1 MQGAVEPNSQLP
13 QQDDGASE
21 LYESEVVLH
30 LPLVTHHQAPEV
42 VPEPSKQP
50 LDRPAPP
57 VASKPASVLGL
68 SPLPVPPVRSTHKM
82 PLSTFLGSRQGRP
95 LPSARR
101 GGSGSSGSKTSH
113 CSSVRSKK
121 RHLRQ
126 GTPSGATIIVY
137 EIASRDPGIF
147 KEGETVLVRAAA
159 GGVGTLPVRMAKPLG
174 AGKVIATA
182 SSDEK
187 LDLARSLAADVLI
200 DYVEKDWPEK
210 VREAT
215 GGKDTRKASR

>member
-1 MQGAVEPNSQLP
+1 M
-13 QQDDGASE
+13 
-21 LYESEVVLH
+21 
-30 LPLVTHHQAPEV
+30 
-42 VPEPSKQP
+42 
-50 LDRPAPP
+50 
-57 VASKPASVLGL
+57 
-68 SPLPVPPVRSTHKM
+68 RSTHKM

-210 VREAT
+210 VREST
-215 GGKDTRKASR
+215 GGKDTDAILEMVSSDFLEKNLMCLNVFGTMVVFVAASR